1 MACHSKWD
9 VNMRLR
15 TFLTSLFLGSALLM
29 GCEPNGTDGELGNLN
44 FEDRLEDLDDTRIF
58 GGGRYQFDRPVA
70 IGARVKIQVTADQL
84 AQEISTAAAEDSA
97 VAQVAEIDEATF
109 VVEGTGEGT
118 TLIEVVTKSDI
129 TDRLSVNVRP
139 LERADLYVSAPELLV
154 GEIWHA
160 HEDVVLVAGGEITVA
175 GKMHGANDV
184 ELTGYGALSFAS
196 DDETVAA
203 VAAEAESNKAI
214 ITAGS
219 APGQTT
225 VKLGEFD
232 ALTIDVVDASAV
244 TDVAVTFTELAN
256 QAPIAAAEAPLEFV
270 AGQTYLVDFEA
281 KTDDGRAIAAG
292 LTSLPAMES
301 DIPGLVHTLE
311 QPESADDATPAEGD
325 EAAEGEETP
334 QVHWKGAGKQSAI
347 FTFDA
352 PGEGSITARWM
363 GQEVVY
369 AVKVVPAPAQP

>member
-1 MACHSKWD
+1 
-9 VNMRLR
+9 MRLR
-15 TFLTSLFLGSALLM
+15 TFLTSLFLGSALLI

-44 FEDRLEDLDDTRIF
+44 FEDRLDDLDDTSIF
-58 GGGRYQFDRPVA
+58 GGGRHQFDRPVA
-70 IGARVKIQVTADQL
+70 IGARVKVQVTVDQRS
-84 AQEISTAAAEDSA
+84 QEVSTATAEDTA
-97 VAQVAEIDEATF
+97 VAQVTEVNEAAF

-118 TLIEVVTKSDI
+118 TVIEVVTKSDL

-139 LERADLYVSAPELLV
+139 LDRADLYVSAPELLI

-175 GKMHGANDV
+175 GKMLSADDV

-196 DDETVAA
+196 NDETVAT

-219 APGQTT
+219 VPGQTT
-225 VKLGEFD
+225 VKMGEYD

-244 TDVAVTFTELAN
+244 TDVAITFTELAN
-256 QAPIAAAEAPLEFV
+256 EAPIAATDAPLEFV
-270 AGQTYLVDFEA
+270 AGRTYLVDFEA
-281 KTDDGRAIAAG
+281 KTDDGRAVAAG
-292 LTSLPAMES
+292 LTSLPVMES

-311 QPESADDATPAEGD
+311 QPESADDAAAAEGAEATEGE
-325 EAAEGEETP
+325 EAAEGEESP

-347 FTFDA
+347 FTFDT

-363 GQEVVY
+363 GQEMAY
-369 AVKVVPAPAQP
+369 AIKVVPAPPQQ